1 MELKITN
8 VGKISLAEI
17 EIKGLTIIAGPNATG
32 KSTVSRSLFA
42 MFHSFSKISEKII
55 LEQKHAIQ
63 KLFFSSNKYLDFTLS
78 AQVRIRELAAILAG
92 DVDKNRINKTL
103 HNSNPTLESSEL
115 VEELSDDIIKI
126 NSTSEELLYREIV
139 SEIFID
145 EFNSHI
151 TNIRSNNESEI
162 ELRIKDS
169 KNKVVFDSNNELV
182 AIEVGKDLSYEVV
195 YIDDP
200 FIINSYNLSQKRW
213 QLAFYG
219 DIGEKV
225 SNHRSSL
232 ISQYK
237 NTENLTLVDKANLKE
252 KLNVIYK
259 KINDTLGA
267 DMALFEDGKNSV
279 ESHFS
284 NDRLSVDSLSS
295 GMKTFYLIKRLIDN
309 GSIVQ
314 NTTLILDEPEVHL
327 HPDWQVSLAEIIVLL
342 QKEMGLHILINTH
355 SPYFL
360 RAIEVYS
367 QKYEID
373 SCVKYYLSYNEEDVS
388 KMKDVTLDISKIYKV
403 LSKPLQRIEDEA
415 YNDY

>member
-42 MFHSFSKISEKII
+42 MFHSFSKISDKITLEKIY
-55 LEQKHAIQ
+55 AIQ
-63 KLFFSSNKYLDFTLS
+63 KMFFSSNKHFEFMLTCKL
-78 AQVRIRELAAILAG
+78 QLRELAAILAG

-103 HNSNPTLESSEL
+103 HNSNPTFESPEL

-126 NSTSEELLYREIV
+126 NSTSEELLHREIV

-151 TNIRSNNESEI
+151 TNIRSNNKSEI
-162 ELRIKDS
+162 ELIIKDS
-169 KNKVVFDSNNELV
+169 KNKVIFDDNNELI

-200 FIINSYNLSQKRW
+200 FIINSYNLSQERG
-213 QLAFYG
+213 QLPLYG
-219 DIGEKV
+219 DISEKV
-225 SNHRSSL
+225 SNHRSTL

-237 NTENLTLVDKANLKE
+237 NAENLTLVDKANLKE

-267 DMALFEDGKNSV
+267 DMALFENGKNSV
-279 ESHFS
+279 ESHLS
-284 NDRLSVDSLSS
+284 SDRLSVDSLSS
-295 GMKTFYLIKRLIDN
+295 GMKTYYLIKRLIDN

-367 QKYEID
+367 QKYAIAP
-373 SCVKYYLSYNEEDVS
+373 CVKYYLSCNEEDVS
-388 KMKDVTLDISKIYKV
+388 KIKDVTLDISKIYKV

-415 YNDY
+415 YND

>member
-17 EIKGLTIIAGPNATG
+17 EIKGLTIIAGPNSTG

-42 MFHSFSKISEKII
+42 MFHSFSKISDKITLEKIY
-55 LEQKHAIQ
+55 AIQ
-63 KLFFSSNKYLDFTLS
+63 KMFFSSNKHFEFMLTCQL
-78 AQVRIRELAAILAG
+78 QPRELAAILAG

-126 NSTSEELLYREIV
+126 NSTSEELLHREIV

-145 EFNSHI
+145 EFNRHI
-151 TNIRSNNESEI
+151 TNIRSNSKSEI
-162 ELRIKDS
+162 ELKIKDS
-169 KNKVVFDSNNELV
+169 KNKVVFDSKNELT

-200 FIINSYNLSQKRW
+200 FIINSYNLSQERG
-213 QLAFYG
+213 QLPLYG
-219 DIGEKV
+219 DISEKV

-267 DMALFEDGKNSV
+267 DMALFENGKNSV
-279 ESHFS
+279 ESYLS
-284 NDRLSVDSLSS
+284 SDRLSVDSLSS
-295 GMKTFYLIKRLIDN
+295 GMKTFYLIKSLIDN

-314 NTTLILDEPEVHL
+314 NGTLILDEPEVHL

-367 QKYEID
+367 QKYGIN
-373 SCVKYYLSYNEEDVS
+373 SCVKYYLSYNEEEIS
-388 KMKDVTLDISKIYKV
+388 KIKDVTLDISKIYKV

-415 YNDY
+415 

>member
-17 EIKGLTIIAGPNATG
+17 EIKGLTIIAGPNSTG

-42 MFHSFSKISEKII
+42 MFHSFSKISDKITLEKIY
-55 LEQKHAIQ
+55 AIQ
-63 KLFFSSNKYLDFTLS
+63 KMFFSSNKHFEFMLTCQL
-78 AQVRIRELAAILAG
+78 QPRELAAILAG

-126 NSTSEELLYREIV
+126 NSTSEELLHREIV

-145 EFNSHI
+145 EFNRHI
-151 TNIRSNNESEI
+151 TNIRSNSKSEI
-162 ELRIKDS
+162 ELKIKDS
-169 KNKVVFDSNNELV
+169 KNKVVFDSKNELT

-200 FIINSYNLSQKRW
+200 FIINSYNLSQERG
-213 QLAFYG
+213 QLPLYG
-219 DIGEKV
+219 DISEKV

-267 DMALFEDGKNSV
+267 DMALFENGKNSV
-279 ESHFS
+279 ESYLS
-284 NDRLSVDSLSS
+284 SDRLSVDSLSS
-295 GMKTFYLIKRLIDN
+295 GMKTFYLIKSLIDN

-314 NTTLILDEPEVHL
+314 NGTLILDEPEVHL

-367 QKYEID
+367 QKYGIN
-373 SCVKYYLSYNEEDVS
+373 SCVKYYLSYNEEENS
-388 KMKDVTLDISKIYKV
+388 KIKDVTLDISKIYKV

-415 YNDY
+415 

>member
-42 MFHSFSKISEKII
+42 MFHSFSKISDKITLEKIY
-55 LEQKHAIQ
+55 AIQ
-63 KLFFSSNKYLDFTLS
+63 KMFFSSNKHFEFMLTCQL
-78 AQVRIRELAAILAG
+78 QPRELAAILAG

-103 HNSNPTLESSEL
+103 HNSNPTFESSEL
-115 VEELSDDIIKI
+115 VEELSDDILKI
-126 NSTSEELLYREIV
+126 NSTSEELLHREIV
-139 SEIFID
+139 SEIFIE

-151 TNIRSNNESEI
+151 TNIRSNSKSEI
-162 ELRIKDS
+162 ELIIKDS
-169 KNKVVFDSNNELV
+169 KNKVVFDRKNELV

-200 FIINSYNLSQKRW
+200 FIINSYNLSQERG
-213 QLAFYG
+213 QLPLYG
-219 DIGEKV
+219 DISEKV

-252 KLNVIYK
+252 RLNVIYK
-259 KINDTLGA
+259 KINDTLGV
-267 DMALFEDGKNSV
+267 DMVLFEKGKNSV
-279 ESHFS
+279 ESHLS
-284 NDRLSVDSLSS
+284 SDRLSVDSLSS

-367 QKYEID
+367 QKYAIAP
-373 SCVKYYLSYNEEDVS
+373 CLKYYLSYNEEDIS
-388 KMKDVTLDISKIYKV
+388 KIKDVTLDISKIYKV

-415 YNDY
+415 YND

>member
-1 MELKITN
+1 MKLKITN

-126 NSTSEELLYREIV
+126 NSTSEELLHREIV

-162 ELRIKDS
+162 ELKIKDS

-182 AIEVGKDLSYEVV
+182 AIEMGKDLSYEVV

-200 FIINSYNLSQKRW
+200 FIINSYNLSQDRW
-213 QLAFYG
+213 QRALYG
-219 DIGEKV
+219 DVGEKV

-237 NTENLTLVDKANLKE
+237 NAENLTLVDKANLKE
-252 KLNVIYK
+252 KLSVIYK

-267 DMALFEDGKNSV
+267 DMALFENGKNSID
-279 ESHFS
+279 SHLS
-284 NDRLSVDSLSS
+284 SDRLSVDSLSS
-295 GMKTFYLIKRLIDN
+295 GMKTFYLIKSLIDN

-360 RAIEVYS
+360 RSIEVYS
-367 QKYEID
+367 QKYEIA
-373 SCVKYYLSYNEEDVS
+373 SCVKYYLSCNEEDVS
-388 KMKDVTLDISKIYKV
+388 KIKDVTLDISKIYKV

-415 YNDY
+415 YND

>member
-42 MFHSFSKISEKII
+42 MFHSFSKISDKITLEKIY
-55 LEQKHAIQ
+55 AIQ
-63 KLFFSSNKYLDFTLS
+63 KMFFSSNKHFEFMLTCQL
-78 AQVRIRELAAILAG
+78 QPRELAAILAG

-103 HNSNPTLESSEL
+103 HNSNPTFESSEL
-115 VEELSDDIIKI
+115 VEELSGDILKI
-126 NSTSEELLYREIV
+126 NSTSEELLHREIV
-139 SEIFID
+139 SEIFIE

-151 TNIRSNNESEI
+151 TNIRSNSKSEI
-162 ELRIKDS
+162 ELIIKDS
-169 KNKVVFDSNNELV
+169 KNKVVFDSKNELV

-200 FIINSYNLSQKRW
+200 FIINSYNLSQERG
-213 QLAFYG
+213 QLPLYG
-219 DIGEKV
+219 DISEKV

-252 KLNVIYK
+252 RLNVIYK
-259 KINDTLGA
+259 KINDTLGV
-267 DMALFEDGKNSV
+267 DMVLFEKGKNSV
-279 ESHFS
+279 ESHLS
-284 NDRLSVDSLSS
+284 SDRLSVDSLSS

-367 QKYEID
+367 QKYAIAP
-373 SCVKYYLSYNEEDVS
+373 CVKYYLSCNEEDVS
-388 KMKDVTLDISKIYKV
+388 KIKDVTLDISKIYKV

-415 YNDY
+415 YND

>member
-151 TNIRSNNESEI
+151 TNVRSNSKSEI
-162 ELRIKDS
+162 ELIIKDS

>member
-1 MELKITN
+1 M
-8 VGKISLAEI
+8 
-17 EIKGLTIIAGPNATG
+17 
-32 KSTVSRSLFA
+32 
-42 MFHSFSKISEKII
+42 
-55 LEQKHAIQ
+55 
-63 KLFFSSNKYLDFTLS
+63 
-78 AQVRIRELAAILAG
+78 
-92 DVDKNRINKTL
+92 
-103 HNSNPTLESSEL
+103 
-115 VEELSDDIIKI
+115 
-126 NSTSEELLYREIV
+126 
-139 SEIFID
+139 
-145 EFNSHI
+145 
-151 TNIRSNNESEI
+151 
-162 ELRIKDS
+162 
-169 KNKVVFDSNNELV
+169 
-182 AIEVGKDLSYEVV
+182 SYEVV

-200 FIINSYNLSQKRW
+200 FVINSYNFIQDKL
-213 QLAFYG
+213 QLTLYG
-219 DIGEKV
+219 DISEKV

-237 NTENLTLVDKANLKE
+237 NAEKLTLVDKANLKE

-267 DMALFEDGKNSV
+267 DMALFENGKNSV
-279 ESHFS
+279 ESHLS
-284 NDRLSVDSLSS
+284 SDRLSVDSLSS

-367 QKYEID
+367 QKYAIAP
-373 SCVKYYLSYNEEDVS
+373 CVKYYLSYNEEDIS
-388 KMKDVTLDISKIYKV
+388 KIKDVTLDISKIYKV

-415 YNDY
+415 YND

>member
-42 MFHSFSKISEKII
+42 MFHSFSKISDKITLEKRY
-55 LEQKHAIQ
+55 AIQ
-63 KLFFSSNKYLDFTLS
+63 KLFFSSNKYWDFMLNV
-78 AQVRIRELAAILAG
+78 QINLRELASILAG
-92 DVDKNRINKTL
+92 DVDKNRVIKIL
-103 HNSNPTLESSEL
+103 HNSNPTFESPEL

-126 NSTSEELLYREIV
+126 NSTSEELLRREIV
-139 SEIFID
+139 AEIFID
-145 EFNSHI
+145 EFNRHI
-151 TNIRSNNESEI
+151 TNIRSNSKSEI
-162 ELRIKDS
+162 ELKIKDS
-169 KNKVVFDSNNELV
+169 KNKVVFDSKNELT

-200 FIINSYNLSQKRW
+200 FIINSYNLSQERG
-213 QLAFYG
+213 QLPLYG
-219 DIGEKV
+219 DVGEKV

-267 DMALFEDGKNSV
+267 DMALFENDKNSV
-279 ESHFS
+279 ESHLS
-284 NDRLSVDSLSS
+284 SDRLSVDSLSS

-342 QKEMGLHILINTH
+342 QKEMELHILINTH

-373 SCVKYYLSYNEEDVS
+373 PCVKYYLSYNEEDVS

-415 YNDY
+415 YND

>member
-1 MELKITN
+1 MKLKITN

-126 NSTSEELLYREIV
+126 NSTSEELLHREIV

-162 ELRIKDS
+162 ELKIKDS

-182 AIEVGKDLSYEVV
+182 AIEMGKDLSYEVV

-200 FIINSYNLSQKRW
+200 FIINSYNLSQDRW
-213 QLAFYG
+213 QRALYG
-219 DIGEKV
+219 DVGEKV

-237 NTENLTLVDKANLKE
+237 NAENLTLVDKANLKE
-252 KLNVIYK
+252 KLSVIYK

-267 DMALFEDGKNSV
+267 DMALFENRKNSK
-279 ESHFS
+279 ESHLS
-284 NDRLSVDSLSS
+284 SDRLSVDSLSS
-295 GMKTFYLIKRLIDN
+295 GMKTFYLIKSLIDN

-360 RAIEVYS
+360 RSIEVYS
-367 QKYEID
+367 QKYEIA
-373 SCVKYYLSYNEEDVS
+373 SCVKYYLSCNEEDVS
-388 KMKDVTLDISKIYKV
+388 KIKDVTLDISKIYKV

-415 YNDY
+415 YND

>member
-42 MFHSFSKISEKII
+42 MFHSFSKISDKIKLEKIY
-55 LEQKHAIQ
+55 AIQ
-63 KLFFSSNKYLDFTLS
+63 KLFFSSNKHFEFMLTCQL
-78 AQVRIRELAAILAG
+78 QPRELATILAG

-103 HNSNPTLESSEL
+103 HNSNPTFESSEL
-115 VEELSDDIIKI
+115 VKELSDDILKI
-126 NSTSEELLYREIV
+126 NSTSEELLHREIV

-162 ELRIKDS
+162 ELKIKDS
-169 KNKVVFDSNNELV
+169 KNKVVFDSKNELV

-200 FIINSYNLSQKRW
+200 FIINSYNLSQERG
-213 QLAFYG
+213 QLALYG
-219 DIGEKV
+219 DISEKV

-252 KLNVIYK
+252 RLNVIYK

-267 DMALFEDGKNSV
+267 DMALFENGKSSV
-279 ESHFS
+279 ESHLS
-284 NDRLSVDSLSS
+284 SDRLSVDSLSS

-367 QKYEID
+367 QKYEIAP
-373 SCVKYYLSYNEEDVS
+373 CVKYYLSYNEEDVS

-403 LSKPLQRIEDEA
+403 LSKPLQRMEDEA
-415 YNDY
+415 YND

>member
-63 KLFFSSNKYLDFTLS
+63 KLFFSSNKYWDFILNV
-78 AQVRIRELAAILAG
+78 QVNIRKLASNLAG

-126 NSTSEELLYREIV
+126 NSTSEELLHREIV

-145 EFNSHI
+145 EFNRHI
-151 TNIRSNNESEI
+151 TNIRSNSKSEI
-162 ELRIKDS
+162 ELKIKDS
-169 KNKVVFDSNNELV
+169 KNKVVFDSKNELT

-200 FIINSYNLSQKRW
+200 FIINSYNLSQERG
-213 QLAFYG
+213 QLPLYG
-219 DIGEKV
+219 DISEKV

-267 DMALFEDGKNSV
+267 DMALFENGKNSV
-279 ESHFS
+279 ESYLS
-284 NDRLSVDSLSS
+284 SDRLSVDSLSS
-295 GMKTFYLIKRLIDN
+295 GMKTFYLIKSLIDN

-314 NTTLILDEPEVHL
+314 NGTLILDEPEVHL

-367 QKYEID
+367 QKYGIN
-373 SCVKYYLSYNEEDVS
+373 SCVKYYLSYNEEEIS
-388 KMKDVTLDISKIYKV
+388 KIKDVTLDISKIYKV

-415 YNDY
+415 

>member
-42 MFHSFSKISEKII
+42 MFHSFSKISDKITLEKRY
-55 LEQKHAIQ
+55 AIQ
-63 KLFFSSNKYLDFTLS
+63 KLFFSSNKYWDFMLNV
-78 AQVRIRELAAILAG
+78 QINLRELASILAG
-92 DVDKNRINKTL
+92 DVDKNRVIKIL
-103 HNSNPTLESSEL
+103 HNSNPTFESPEL

-126 NSTSEELLYREIV
+126 NSTSEELLRREIV
-139 SEIFID
+139 AEIFID

-151 TNIRSNNESEI
+151 TNIRSNSKSEI
-162 ELRIKDS
+162 ELKIKDF
-169 KNKVVFDSNNELV
+169 KNKATFDNKNELT

-200 FIINSYNLSQKRW
+200 FIINSYNLSQERG
-213 QLAFYG
+213 QLPLYG
-219 DIGEKV
+219 DISEKV

-267 DMALFEDGKNSV
+267 DMALFENGKNSV
-279 ESHFS
+279 ESYLS
-284 NDRLSVDSLSS
+284 SDRLSVDSLSS
-295 GMKTFYLIKRLIDN
+295 GMKTFYLIKSLIDN

-314 NTTLILDEPEVHL
+314 NGTLILDEPEVHL

-373 SCVKYYLSYNEEDVS
+373 SCVKYYLSCNEEDVS

-415 YNDY
+415 YND

>member
-151 TNIRSNNESEI
+151 TNVRSNSKSEI
-162 ELRIKDS
+162 ELIIKDS

-200 FIINSYNLSQKRW
+200 FIINSYNFSQDRW
-213 QLAFYG
+213 QRALYG
-219 DIGEKV
+219 DVGEKV

-232 ISQYK
+232 KSQYK
-237 NTENLTLVDKANLKE
+237 NAENLTLVDKANLKE

-259 KINDTLGA
+259 KINDNLGA
-267 DMALFEDGKNSV
+267 DMALFEDSKSSV
-279 ESHFS
+279 ESHS
-284 NDRLSVDSLSS
+284 SSDRLSVDSLSS
-295 GMKTFYLIKRLIDN
+295 GMKTFYLIQRLIDN

-327 HPDWQVSLAEIIVLL
+327 HPDWQVSLAEVIVLL

-373 SCVKYYLSYNEEDVS
+373 SCVKYYLSYNEEDIS

-415 YNDY
+415 YND

>member
-1 MELKITN
+1 MKLKITN

-126 NSTSEELLYREIV
+126 NSTSEELLHREIV

-151 TNIRSNNESEI
+151 TNVRSNSKSEI
-162 ELRIKDS
+162 ELKIKDS

-182 AIEVGKDLSYEVV
+182 AIEVEKDLSYEVV

-200 FIINSYNLSQKRW
+200 FIINSYNLSQDRW
-213 QLAFYG
+213 QRALYG
-219 DIGEKV
+219 DVGEKV

-237 NTENLTLVDKANLKE
+237 HTENLTLVDKANLKE
-252 KLNVIYK
+252 KLSVIYK

-267 DMALFEDGKNSV
+267 DMALFENGKNSID
-279 ESHFS
+279 SHLSS
-284 NDRLSVDSLSS
+284 NRLSVDSLSS
-295 GMKTFYLIKRLIDN
+295 GMKTFYLIKSLIDN

-314 NTTLILDEPEVHL
+314 NGTLILDEPEVHL

-373 SCVKYYLSYNEEDVS
+373 SCVKYYLSCNEEDVS

-415 YNDY
+415 YND

>member
-17 EIKGLTIIAGPNATG
+17 EIKGLTIIAGSNATG

-42 MFHSFSKISEKII
+42 MFHSFSKISDKITLEKIY
-55 LEQKHAIQ
+55 AIQ
-63 KLFFSSNKYLDFTLS
+63 KMFFSSNKHFEFMLTCQL
-78 AQVRIRELAAILAG
+78 QPRELAAILAG

-103 HNSNPTLESSEL
+103 HNSNPTFESSEL

-126 NSTSEELLYREIV
+126 NSTSEELLHREIV

-151 TNIRSNNESEI
+151 TNIRSNNKSEI
-162 ELRIKDS
+162 ELIIKDS
-169 KNKVVFDSNNELV
+169 KNKVIFDDNNELI

-200 FIINSYNLSQKRW
+200 FIINSYNLSQERG
-213 QLAFYG
+213 QLPLYG
-219 DIGEKV
+219 DISEKV

-267 DMALFEDGKNSV
+267 DMALFENGKNSV
-279 ESHFS
+279 ESHS
-284 NDRLSVDSLSS
+284 SSDRLSVDSLSS

-367 QKYEID
+367 QKYAIAP
-373 SCVKYYLSYNEEDVS
+373 CVKYYLSYNEEDVS
-388 KMKDVTLDISKIYKV
+388 KIKDVTLDISKIYKV

-415 YNDY
+415 YND

>member
-32 KSTVSRSLFA
+32 KSTVSCSLFA
-42 MFHSFSKISEKII
+42 MFHSFSKISDKIKLEKIY
-55 LEQKHAIQ
+55 AIQ
-63 KLFFSSNKYLDFTLS
+63 KLFFSSNKHFEFMLTCQL
-78 AQVRIRELAAILAG
+78 QPRELATILAG

-103 HNSNPTLESSEL
+103 HNSNPTFESSEL
-115 VEELSDDIIKI
+115 VEELSDDILKI
-126 NSTSEELLYREIV
+126 NSTSEELLHREIV

-162 ELRIKDS
+162 ELKIKDS
-169 KNKVVFDSNNELV
+169 KNKVVFDSKNELV

-200 FIINSYNLSQKRW
+200 FIINSYNLSQERG
-213 QLAFYG
+213 QLALYG
-219 DIGEKV
+219 DISEKV

-252 KLNVIYK
+252 RLNVIYK

-367 QKYEID
+367 QKYEIAP
-373 SCVKYYLSYNEEDVS
+373 CVKYYLSYNEEDVS

-415 YNDY
+415 YND

>member
-42 MFHSFSKISEKII
+42 MFHSFSKISDKITLEKIY
-55 LEQKHAIQ
+55 AIQ
-63 KLFFSSNKYLDFTLS
+63 KMFFSSNKHFEFMLTCQL
-78 AQVRIRELAAILAG
+78 QPRELAAILAG

-103 HNSNPTLESSEL
+103 HNSNPTFESSEL
-115 VEELSDDIIKI
+115 VEELSDDILKI
-126 NSTSEELLYREIV
+126 NSTSEELLHREIV
-139 SEIFID
+139 SEIFIE

-151 TNIRSNNESEI
+151 TNIRSNSKSEI
-162 ELRIKDS
+162 ELIIKDS
-169 KNKVVFDSNNELV
+169 KNKVVFDSKNELV

-200 FIINSYNLSQKRW
+200 FVINSYNFIQDKL
-213 QLAFYG
+213 QLTLYG
-219 DIGEKV
+219 DISEKV

-252 KLNVIYK
+252 RLNVIYK

-267 DMALFEDGKNSV
+267 DMALFENGKNSV
-279 ESHFS
+279 ESHLS
-284 NDRLSVDSLSS
+284 SDRLSVDSLSS

-367 QKYEID
+367 QKYAIAP
-373 SCVKYYLSYNEEDVS
+373 CVKYYLSYNEEDIS
-388 KMKDVTLDISKIYKV
+388 KIKDVTLDISKIYKV

-415 YNDY
+415 YND

>member
-42 MFHSFSKISEKII
+42 MFHSFSKISDKITLEKIY
-55 LEQKHAIQ
+55 AIQ
-63 KLFFSSNKYLDFTLS
+63 KLFYSSNKHFEFMLTCQL
-78 AQVRIRELAAILAG
+78 QPRELATILAG

-103 HNSNPTLESSEL
+103 HNSNPTFESSEL
-115 VEELSDDIIKI
+115 VEELSDDILKI
-126 NSTSEELLYREIV
+126 NSTSEELLHREIV

-151 TNIRSNNESEI
+151 TNIRSNNKSEI
-162 ELRIKDS
+162 ELKIKDS
-169 KNKVVFDSNNELV
+169 KNKVVFDSKNELV

-200 FIINSYNLSQKRW
+200 FIINSYNLSQERW
-213 QLAFYG
+213 QLAIYG

-267 DMALFEDGKNSV
+267 DMALFENGKNSV
-279 ESHFS
+279 ESHS
-284 NDRLSVDSLSS
+284 SSDRLSVDSLSS

-327 HPDWQVSLAEIIVLL
+327 HPDWQVSLAEVIVLL

-373 SCVKYYLSYNEEDVS
+373 SCVKYYLSCNEEDVS

-415 YNDY
+415 YND

>member
-55 LEQKHAIQ
+55 LEQKQAIY
-63 KLFFSSNKYLDFTLS
+63 KLFFLPNKYFEFMLTCQL
-78 AQVRIRELAAILAG
+78 QPRELATILAG

-126 NSTSEELLYREIV
+126 NSTSEELLHREIV

-145 EFNSHI
+145 EFNRHI
-151 TNIRSNNESEI
+151 TNIRSNSKSEI
-162 ELRIKDS
+162 ELKIKDS
-169 KNKVVFDSNNELV
+169 KNKVVFDSKNELV

-200 FIINSYNLSQKRW
+200 FIINSYNLSQERG
-213 QLAFYG
+213 QLPLYG
-219 DIGEKV
+219 DISEKV

-267 DMALFEDGKNSV
+267 DMALFENGKNSV
-279 ESHFS
+279 ESYLS
-284 NDRLSVDSLSS
+284 SDRLSVDSLSS
-295 GMKTFYLIKRLIDN
+295 GMKTFYLIKSLIDN

-367 QKYEID
+367 QKYGIN
-373 SCVKYYLSYNEEDVS
+373 SCVKYYLSYNEEEIS
-388 KMKDVTLDISKIYKV
+388 KIKDVTLDISKIYKV

-415 YNDY
+415 

>member
-55 LEQKHAIQ
+55 LEQKHTIQ
-63 KLFFSSNKYLDFTLS
+63 KLFFSSNKYFEFMLTCQL
-78 AQVRIRELAAILAG
+78 QPRELAKILAG

-126 NSTSEELLYREIV
+126 NSTSEELLHREIV

-151 TNIRSNNESEI
+151 TNVRSNSKSEI
-162 ELRIKDS
+162 ELKIKDS

-200 FIINSYNLSQKRW
+200 FIINSYNLSQDRW
-213 QLAFYG
+213 QRALYG
-219 DIGEKV
+219 DVGEKV

-232 ISQYK
+232 KSQYK
-237 NTENLTLVDKANLKE
+237 NAENLTLVDKANLKE

-267 DMALFEDGKNSV
+267 DMALFEDSKSSV
-279 ESHFS
+279 ESHS
-284 NDRLSVDSLSS
+284 SSDRLSVDSLSS

-373 SCVKYYLSYNEEDVS
+373 SSVKYYLSCNEEDVS

-415 YNDY
+415 YND

>member
-151 TNIRSNNESEI
+151 TNVRSNSKSEI
-162 ELRIKDS
+162 ELIIKDS

-200 FIINSYNLSQKRW
+200 FIINSYNFSQDRW
-213 QLAFYG
+213 QRALYG
-219 DIGEKV
+219 DVGEKV

-232 ISQYK
+232 KSQYK
-237 NTENLTLVDKANLKE
+237 NAENLTLVDKANLKE

-259 KINDTLGA
+259 KINDNLGA
-267 DMALFEDGKNSV
+267 DMALFEDSKSSV
-279 ESHFS
+279 ESHS
-284 NDRLSVDSLSS
+284 SSDRLSVDSLSS

-327 HPDWQVSLAEIIVLL
+327 HPDWQVSLAEVIVLL

-373 SCVKYYLSYNEEDVS
+373 SCVKYYLSYNEEDIS

-415 YNDY
+415 YND

>member
-55 LEQKHAIQ
+55 LEQKQAIN
-63 KLFFSSNKYLDFTLS
+63 KLFFSPNKYFEFMLTC
-78 AQVRIRELAAILAG
+78 QPQPRELATILAG

-103 HNSNPTLESSEL
+103 HNSNPTFESSEL
-115 VEELSDDIIKI
+115 VEELSDDILKI
-126 NSTSEELLYREIV
+126 NSTSEELLHREII

-169 KNKVVFDSNNELV
+169 KNKVVFDSKNELV

-295 GMKTFYLIKRLIDN
+295 GMKTFYLIKCLIDN

-367 QKYEID
+367 QKYEIAP
-373 SCVKYYLSYNEEDVS
+373 CVKYYLSCNEEDVS

-415 YNDY
+415 YND

>member
-42 MFHSFSKISEKII
+42 MFHSFSKISDKITLEKRY
-55 LEQKHAIQ
+55 AIQ
-63 KLFFSSNKYLDFTLS
+63 KLFFSSNKYWDFMLNV
-78 AQVRIRELAAILAG
+78 QINLRELASILAG
-92 DVDKNRINKTL
+92 DVDKNRVIKIL
-103 HNSNPTLESSEL
+103 HNSNPTFESPEL

-126 NSTSEELLYREIV
+126 NSTSEELLRREIV
-139 SEIFID
+139 AEIFID

-151 TNIRSNNESEI
+151 TNIRSNSKSEI
-162 ELRIKDS
+162 ELKIKDF
-169 KNKVVFDSNNELV
+169 KNKATFDNKNELI
-182 AIEVGKDLSYEVV
+182 AIEVEKDLSYEVV

-200 FIINSYNLSQKRW
+200 FIINSYNFSQKR
-213 QLAFYG
+213 LRLPPYG
-219 DIGEKV
+219 DVGEKV

-237 NTENLTLVDKANLKE
+237 HTENLTLVDKANLKE
-252 KLNVIYK
+252 KLSVIYK

-267 DMALFEDGKNSV
+267 DMALFENGKNSID
-279 ESHFS
+279 SHLS
-284 NDRLSVDSLSS
+284 SDRLSVDSLSS
-295 GMKTFYLIKRLIDN
+295 GMKTFYLIKSLIDN

-314 NTTLILDEPEVHL
+314 NGTLILDEPEVHL

-373 SCVKYYLSYNEEDVS
+373 SCVKYYLSCNEEDVS

-403 LSKPLQRIEDEA
+403 LSKPLQRIDDEA
-415 YNDY
+415 YND

>member
-63 KLFFSSNKYLDFTLS
+63 KLFFSSNKYWDFILNV
-78 AQVRIRELAAILAG
+78 QVNIRKLASNLAG

-126 NSTSEELLYREIV
+126 NSTSEELLHREIV

-151 TNIRSNNESEI
+151 TDIRSNSKSEI
-162 ELRIKDS
+162 ELKIKDS
-169 KNKVVFDSNNELV
+169 KNKVVFDSKNELT

-200 FIINSYNLSQKRW
+200 FIINSYNLSQERG
-213 QLAFYG
+213 QLPLYG
-219 DIGEKV
+219 DVGEKV

-267 DMALFEDGKNSV
+267 DMALFENGKNSIG
-279 ESHFS
+279 SHLS
-284 NDRLSVDSLSS
+284 SDRLSVDSLSS

-367 QKYEID
+367 QKYAIAP
-373 SCVKYYLSYNEEDVS
+373 CVKYYLSYNEEDVS
-388 KMKDVTLDISKIYKV
+388 KIKDVTLDISKIYKV

-415 YNDY
+415 YND

>member
-42 MFHSFSKISEKII
+42 MFHSFSKISDKITLEKIY
-55 LEQKHAIQ
+55 AIQ
-63 KLFFSSNKYLDFTLS
+63 KMFFSSNKHFEFMLTCQL
-78 AQVRIRELAAILAG
+78 QPRELAAILAG

-103 HNSNPTLESSEL
+103 HNSNPTFESSEL
-115 VEELSDDIIKI
+115 VEELSDDILKI
-126 NSTSEELLYREIV
+126 NSTSEELLHREIV
-139 SEIFID
+139 SEIFIE

-151 TNIRSNNESEI
+151 TNIRSNSKSEI
-162 ELRIKDS
+162 ELIIKDS
-169 KNKVVFDSNNELV
+169 KNKVVFDSKNELV

-200 FIINSYNLSQKRW
+200 FIINSYNLSQERG
-213 QLAFYG
+213 QLPLYG
-219 DIGEKV
+219 DISEKV

-252 KLNVIYK
+252 RLNVIYK
-259 KINDTLGA
+259 KINDTLGV
-267 DMALFEDGKNSV
+267 DMVLFENGKNSV
-279 ESHFS
+279 ESHLS
-284 NDRLSVDSLSS
+284 SDRLSVDSLSS

-367 QKYEID
+367 QKYAIAP
-373 SCVKYYLSYNEEDVS
+373 CVKYYLSYNEEDVS
-388 KMKDVTLDISKIYKV
+388 KIKDVTLDISKIYKV

-415 YNDY
+415 YND

>member
-55 LEQKHAIQ
+55 LEQKHTIQ
-63 KLFFSSNKYLDFTLS
+63 KLFFSSNKYFEFMLTCQL
-78 AQVRIRELAAILAG
+78 QPRELAKILAG

-126 NSTSEELLYREIV
+126 NSTSEELLHREIV

-151 TNIRSNNESEI
+151 TNVRSNSKSEI
-162 ELRIKDS
+162 ELKIKDS

-200 FIINSYNLSQKRW
+200 FIINSYNLSQDRW
-213 QLAFYG
+213 QRALYG
-219 DIGEKV
+219 DVGEKV

-232 ISQYK
+232 KSQYK
-237 NTENLTLVDKANLKE
+237 NAENLTLVDKANLKE

-267 DMALFEDGKNSV
+267 DMALFEDSKSSV
-279 ESHFS
+279 ESHS
-284 NDRLSVDSLSS
+284 SSDRLSVDSLSS

-342 QKEMGLHILINTH
+342 QKEMELHILINTH

-367 QKYEID
+367 QKYAIAPF
-373 SCVKYYLSYNEEDVS
+373 VKYYLSYNEEDVS
-388 KMKDVTLDISKIYKV
+388 KIKDVTLDISKIYKV

-415 YNDY
+415 YND

>member
-42 MFHSFSKISEKII
+42 MFHSFSKISDKITLEKIY
-55 LEQKHAIQ
+55 AIQ
-63 KLFFSSNKYLDFTLS
+63 KMFFSSNKYFEFMLTCQL
-78 AQVRIRELAAILAG
+78 QPRELAAILAG

-103 HNSNPTLESSEL
+103 HNSNPTFEYPEL

-126 NSTSEELLYREIV
+126 NSTSEELLHREIV
-139 SEIFID
+139 AEIFID

-151 TNIRSNNESEI
+151 TNIRSNNKSEI
-162 ELRIKDS
+162 ELIIKDS
-169 KNKVVFDSNNELV
+169 KNKVIFDDNNELI
-182 AIEVGKDLSYEVV
+182 AIEVGKDLSYKVV

-200 FIINSYNLSQKRW
+200 FIINSYNLSQERG
-213 QLAFYG
+213 QLPLYG
-219 DIGEKV
+219 DVGEKV

-237 NTENLTLVDKANLKE
+237 NAENLTLVDKANLKE

-267 DMALFEDGKNSV
+267 DMALFENGKNSV
-279 ESHFS
+279 ESHS
-284 NDRLSVDSLSS
+284 SSDRLSVDSLSS

-367 QKYEID
+367 QKYAIAP
-373 SCVKYYLSYNEEDVS
+373 CVKYYLSYNEEDVS
-388 KMKDVTLDISKIYKV
+388 KIKDVTLDISKIYKV

-415 YNDY
+415 YND

>member
-1 MELKITN
+1 MKLKITN

-63 KLFFSSNKYLDFTLS
+63 KLFFSSNKYWDFILNV
-78 AQVRIRELAAILAG
+78 QVNIRKLASNLAG

-126 NSTSEELLYREIV
+126 NSTSEELLHREIV

-145 EFNSHI
+145 EFNRHI
-151 TNIRSNNESEI
+151 TNIRSNSKSEI
-162 ELRIKDS
+162 ELKIKDS
-169 KNKVVFDSNNELV
+169 KNKVVFDSKNELT

-200 FIINSYNLSQKRW
+200 FIINSYNLSQERG
-213 QLAFYG
+213 QLPLYG
-219 DIGEKV
+219 DISEKV

-267 DMALFEDGKNSV
+267 DMALFENGKNSV
-279 ESHFS
+279 ESYLS
-284 NDRLSVDSLSS
+284 SDRLSVDSLSS
-295 GMKTFYLIKRLIDN
+295 GMKTFYLIKSLIDN

-314 NTTLILDEPEVHL
+314 NGTLILDEPEVHL

-367 QKYEID
+367 QKYGIN
-373 SCVKYYLSYNEEDVS
+373 SCVKYYLSYNEEEIS
-388 KMKDVTLDISKIYKV
+388 KIKDVTLDISKIYKV

-415 YNDY
+415 

>member
-42 MFHSFSKISEKII
+42 MFHSFSKISDKITLEKIY
-55 LEQKHAIQ
+55 AIQ
-63 KLFFSSNKYLDFTLS
+63 KMFFSSNKHFEFMLTCQL
-78 AQVRIRELAAILAG
+78 QPRELAAILAG

-103 HNSNPTLESSEL
+103 HNSNPTFESSEL
-115 VEELSDDIIKI
+115 VEELSDDILKI
-126 NSTSEELLYREIV
+126 NSTSEELLHREIV
-139 SEIFID
+139 SEIFIE

-151 TNIRSNNESEI
+151 TNIRSNSKSEI
-162 ELRIKDS
+162 ELIIKDS
-169 KNKVVFDSNNELV
+169 KNKVVFDSKNELV

-200 FIINSYNLSQKRW
+200 FIINSYNLSQERG
-213 QLAFYG
+213 QLPLYG
-219 DIGEKV
+219 DISEKV

-252 KLNVIYK
+252 RLNVIYK
-259 KINDTLGA
+259 KINDTLGV
-267 DMALFEDGKNSV
+267 DMVLFEKGKNSV
-279 ESHFS
+279 ESHLS
-284 NDRLSVDSLSS
+284 SDRLSVDSLSS

-367 QKYEID
+367 QKYAIAP
-373 SCVKYYLSYNEEDVS
+373 CVKYYLSYNEEDVS
-388 KMKDVTLDISKIYKV
+388 KIKDVTLDISKIYKV

-415 YNDY
+415 YND

>member
-17 EIKGLTIIAGPNATG
+17 EIKGLTIIAGPNSTG

-42 MFHSFSKISEKII
+42 MFHSFSKISDKITLEKIY
-55 LEQKHAIQ
+55 AIQ
-63 KLFFSSNKYLDFTLS
+63 KMFFSSNKHFEFMLTCQL
-78 AQVRIRELAAILAG
+78 QPRELAAILAG

-126 NSTSEELLYREIV
+126 NSTSEELLHREIV

-145 EFNSHI
+145 EFNRHI
-151 TNIRSNNESEI
+151 TNIRSNSKSEI
-162 ELRIKDS
+162 ELKIKDS
-169 KNKVVFDSNNELV
+169 KNKVVFDSKNELT

-200 FIINSYNLSQKRW
+200 FIINSYNFSQER
-213 QLAFYG
+213 LRLPPYG
-219 DIGEKV
+219 DVSEKV
-225 SNHRSSL
+225 TNHRSSL

-237 NTENLTLVDKANLKE
+237 NAENLTLVDKANLKE
-252 KLNVIYK
+252 KLSVIYK
-259 KINDTLGA
+259 KINYTLGA
-267 DMALFEDGKNSV
+267 DMELFENGKNSV
-279 ESHFS
+279 ESHS
-284 NDRLSVDSLSS
+284 SSDRLSVDSLSS
-295 GMKTFYLIKRLIDN
+295 GMKTFYLIKSLIDN

-367 QKYEID
+367 QKYGIN
-373 SCVKYYLSYNEEDVS
+373 SCVKYYLSYNEEEIS
-388 KMKDVTLDISKIYKV
+388 KIKDVTLDISKIYKV

-415 YNDY
+415 

>member
-55 LEQKHAIQ
+55 LEQKHAIH
-63 KLFFSSNKYLDFTLS
+63 KLFFSPNKYFEFMLTCQL
-78 AQVRIRELAAILAG
+78 QPRELAKILAG
-92 DVDKNRINKTL
+92 DVDKNRINKIL
-103 HNSNPTLESSEL
+103 YNSNPTFESSEL

-126 NSTSEELLYREIV
+126 NSTSEELLHREIV
-139 SEIFID
+139 AEIFMD

-151 TNIRSNNESEI
+151 TNVRSNSKSEI
-162 ELRIKDS
+162 ELKIKDS

-182 AIEVGKDLSYEVV
+182 AIEVGEDLSYEVV

-200 FIINSYNLSQKRW
+200 FIINSYNLSQGRW
-213 QLAFYG
+213 QRALYG
-219 DIGEKV
+219 DVGEKV

-232 ISQYK
+232 KSQYK
-237 NTENLTLVDKANLKE
+237 NAENLTLVDKANLKE

-295 GMKTFYLIKRLIDN
+295 GMKTFYLIKCLIDN

-314 NTTLILDEPEVHL
+314 NGTLILDEPEVHL

-367 QKYEID
+367 QKYEIAP
-373 SCVKYYLSYNEEDVS
+373 CVKYYLSYNEEDVS

-415 YNDY
+415 YND